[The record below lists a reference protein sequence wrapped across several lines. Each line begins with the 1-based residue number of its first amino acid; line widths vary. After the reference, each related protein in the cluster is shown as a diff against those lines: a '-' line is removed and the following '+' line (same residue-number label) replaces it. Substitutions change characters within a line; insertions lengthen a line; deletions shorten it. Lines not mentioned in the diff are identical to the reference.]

1 MRQGELPHAAANAIV
16 RAERRPGAGAVR
28 YDAVHAAEEA
38 ACNEFA
44 SLIDK
49 VSLVPATKMRG
60 LRKKAALAAK
70 NNDADLAWSVIDDL
84 NAVPDGS

>member
-1 MRQGELPHAAANAIV
+1 
-16 RAERRPGAGAVR
+16 
-28 YDAVHAAEEA
+28 
-38 ACNEFA
+38 
-44 SLIDK
+44 

-84 NAVPDGS
+84 NAVPGVS